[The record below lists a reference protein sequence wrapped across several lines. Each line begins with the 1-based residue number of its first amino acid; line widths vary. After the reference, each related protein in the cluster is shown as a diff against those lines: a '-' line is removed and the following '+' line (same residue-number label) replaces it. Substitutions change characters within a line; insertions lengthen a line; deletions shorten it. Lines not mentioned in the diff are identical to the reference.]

1 LIRRT
6 TVLALALSVCVG
18 HAQTDQETAY
28 CQRQAE
34 YEYRLRIGAPPI
46 FPEVFPGQ
54 NGGQAGQAA
63 AYASAWS
70 QRVFMECLRRQ
81 EADHRLMLE

>member
-1 LIRRT
+1 VL
-6 TVLALALSVCVG
+6 VLAVNVTHS
-18 HAQTDQETAY
+18 QTDQEAAY

-34 YEYRLRIGAPPI
+34 HEYQLRMNTPPV

-54 NGGQAGQAA
+54 NGGHAGQAA

-70 QRVFMECLRRQ
+70 QRAFMECMRRM
-81 EADHRLMLE
+81 EEGRREPNNPTTE